1 MSQPT
6 TTILGEQRQV
16 PRHELQESVTI
27 EFKAGALMG
36 SGQNISVQGVFF
48 TTTDSLPV
56 TVRIN
61 GKSESL
67 PAELVR
73 YETLGDGQ
81 VGIAVR
87 FLRPNPTLTT

>member
-1 MSQPT
+1 MT
-6 TTILGEQRQV
+6 RQRLLHV
-16 PRHELQESVTI
+16 R
-27 EFKAGALMG
+27 AGSREARLDGSTGNMG

-48 TTTDSLPV
+48 TTADCLPV

-61 GKSESL
+61 GKSETL

-87 FLRPNPTLTT
+87 FLKPNPSLTS

>member
-1 MSQPT
+1 M
-6 TTILGEQRQV
+6 
-16 PRHELQESVTI
+16 
-27 EFKAGALMG
+27 
-36 SGQNISVQGVFF
+36 FF